1 MLWPGNA
8 NQMPES
14 EWIQGNKLLK
24 KRETRERER
33 EICLRKA
40 LASGWKTIASARLA
54 MDILYKLLCL
64 DTTGCSSSSSSS
76 NDTKQDE

>member
-24 KRETRERER
+24 KRETRDRERER
-33 EICLRKA
+33 ERFVCE
-40 LASGWKTIASARLA
+40 
-54 MDILYKLLCL
+54 KL
-64 DTTGCSSSSSSS
+64 
-76 NDTKQDE
+76 